1 MQTIPAKG
9 QYCCTVYLSP
19 VILDLVGG
27 AQVWQGLRPI
37 EELMMLV
44 QKIKKK
50 AQKEWLKPLFLHPVL
65 ELCNGFSYIH
75 RGLALLPRPPTQC
88 TYCKLFTYLC
98 TTPQDPWGA
107 VLVFGSLWCVVAM
120 LSEDT
125 TQRRQLP
132 G

>member
-9 QYCCTVYLSP
+9 QYCHTVYLSP

-44 QKIKKK
+44 QKIEKKRK
-50 AQKEWLKPLFLHPVL
+50 K
-65 ELCNGFSYIH
+65 S
-75 RGLALLPRPPTQC
+75 GLSHSFCTQC
-88 TYCKLFTYLC
+88 TYYKLFTYLC

-125 TQRRQLP
+125 TQCRQLP